1 MILYHAITNYH
12 ILCCILH
19 KIIYNND
26 KECILYISSINKD
39 KQKLTE
45 NIKKTNIFKN
55 VEIYKEYNFGKIQKN
70 KNFSSI
76 INEISNHTKKN
87 INIKLNDIEEFN
99 ICGDQYSLG
108 LYLIYN
114 KKKYNYFEEACGI
127 LSKSEIVKNNVK
139 NISQKQYEITK
150 LLKAYGESDFVK
162 TRYGD
167 LSQQKEDYHNEKDK
181 DFSIKNILK
190 QMPKKDI
197 KRIINIFQGEKY
209 LNIND
214 NTDLLLT
221 QHFINMGFMK
231 YNEQKNLYTLL
242 VDYFS
247 KTNNLVI
254 KPHPSDIH
262 GLYKEWFPNSII
274 INRTMPSE
282 LLPYCF
288 DVSVERGITASST
301 AILGLENVKESICF
315 NDDIEKL
322 YPNINRYYIVLKILL
337 KILNKDEEVYL
348 MGCYKDFFINLAK
361 SKKIKL
367 PEMIE
372 LEQILYGKKQDK
384 RKIFIVDNLNLL
396 SKTPRADFSKF
407 QHKLKKDDIVI
418 YINSNNKAYFYSEN
432 HFSKIKNIVP
442 ITINKKALRDDV
454 EERLLEEE
462 LLYFYSSNDSVREVI
477 TNMKETIKLENTGI
491 ELEVNQKERIEIKTL
506 EGILKA
512 TEERLLEEIK
522 KNKKLRKENEKLLNS
537 TSWKMTKPFRKIKKA
552 IKKAKA

>member
-12 ILCCILH
+12 ILCCIIH
-19 KIIYNND
+19 KLEYNND
-26 KECILYISSINKD
+26 KDCILYISKYNKD
-39 KQKLTE
+39 KKSIEQKLKEHRFFKEVKILEEFPFTVE
-45 NIKKTNIFKN
+45 KNIDNNIINKICNYVEKNNLDNLKT
-55 VEIYKEYNFGKIQKN
+55 YKEYY
-70 KNFSSI
+70 
-76 INEISNHTKKN
+76 
-87 INIKLNDIEEFN
+87 
-99 ICGDQYSLG
+99 ICGDHYSLG
-108 LYLIYN
+108 IYLAKNNI
-114 KKKYNYFEEACGI
+114 KYNYFEDACGV
-127 LSKSEIVKNNVK
+127 L
-139 NISQKQYEITK
+139 SQKDLAANYTKKIRLWQYNITK
-150 LLKAYGESDFVK
+150 KLRLFGESELVIK
-162 TRYGD
+162 RYGD
-167 LSQQKEDYHNEKDK
+167 LSKQIDGYFNKKDV
-181 DFSIKNILK
+181 DFSIAKILQNMSKK
-190 QMPKKDI
+190 QIKIIISVFQDGIIEDI
-197 KRIINIFQGEKY
+197 KTEK
-209 LNIND
+209 I
-214 NTDLLLT
+214 DLLLT
-221 QHFINMGFMK
+221 QYFIGLGFMT
-231 YNEQKNLYTLL
+231 YNEQKNLYTHL
-242 VDYFS
+242 VDYFA
-247 KTNNLVI
+247 NNKLII
-254 KPHPSDIH
+254 KPHPSDVH
-262 GLYKEWFPNSII
+262 GLYRKWFPNSVVL
-274 INRTMPSE
+274 NRTLPSE

-288 DVSVERGITASST
+288 DAKIENGITASST
-301 AILGLENVKESICF
+301 AILGMDNIKTHIYF
-315 NDDIEKL
+315 NNDIEKL
-322 YPNINRYYIVLKILL
+322 YLNINKYYITLKILV
-337 KILNKDEEVYL
+337 KILNNDEEIYL

-407 QHKLKKDDIVI
+407 QHKLEKDDIVI

-432 HFSKIKNIVP
+432 HFSKMKNIIP

-477 TNMKETIKLENTGI
+477 TNMKETIELENTGI

-552 IKKAKA
+552 IKKSKA